1 MRLIFAGTPEPAVVA
16 LERLLKTDH
25 EVVAVLTRPDA
36 RRGRGRTLHPSPV
49 SALAQEHG
57 IEVLTP
63 TTLKAGTEDG
73 DAIRTRLAELAPD
86 AIPVVAYGNLVPKD
100 LLDLPTHGWVNLHF
114 SLLPAWRGAAPVQA
128 AIRAGDDI
136 TGAATFRIEEGLRMA
151 RRFLLRVAEIG
162 LPAGTEL
169 LDTLIPQYI
178 GDLVSWAAIGARTAE
193 AQTHRELAS
202 GSSMPVGFKN
212 GTDGSIDTAL
222 NGMQSALGPHHF
234 LGVTADGL
242 PAVFCTTGN
251 PHPHLVLRG
260 GRTPN
265 YDEATLRDCAAR
277 LEAKHLPRAIIVDC
291 SHANSAKKPERQAV
305 VLDDILGQLERGN
318 GAIRGFMLESNLE
331 PGSQPIPQDLS
342 TLNPRVSVTDAC
354 IGWDDTV
361 PLLEELAEAVR
372 QRRLVKSPDD

>member
-1 MRLIFAGTPEPAVVA
+1 MSLLENIHVESAELLATPREIHAA
-16 LERLLKTDH
+16 LPQTARTMQTVLKGRETIERILDHEDPRLLAIVGPCSIHNLEAAEEYALK
-25 EVVAVLTRPDA
+25 LK
-36 RRGRGRTLHPSPV
+36 
-49 SALAQEHG
+49 ALADE
-57 IEVLTP
+57 IADEIVVVMRVYFEKPRSVL
-63 TTLKAGTEDG
+63 
-73 DAIRTRLAELAPD
+73 
-86 AIPVVAYGNLVPKD
+86 
-100 LLDLPTHGWVNLHF
+100 GWKGLIND
-114 SLLPAWRGAAPVQA
+114 PYMN
-128 AIRAGDDI
+128 D
-136 TGAATFRIEEGLRMA
+136 TFRIEEGLRMA

-265 YDEATLRDCAAR
+265 YDEATLRECEAQLKAKR
-277 LEAKHLPRAIIVDC
+277 LPEAIIVDC
-291 SHANSAKKPERQAV
+291 SHANSGKNPERQAV

-318 GAIRGFMLESNLE
+318 RAIRGFMLESNLE

-354 IGWDDTV
+354 IGWDTTEQ
-361 PLLEELAEAVR
+361 LLRTAYARCRAMGPE
-372 QRRLVKSPDD
+372 

>member
-1 MRLIFAGTPEPAVVA
+1 MRVYFEKPRSVLGWKGLINDPYMN
-16 LERLLKTDH
+16 D
-25 EVVAVLTRPDA
+25 
-36 RRGRGRTLHPSPV
+36 
-49 SALAQEHG
+49 
-57 IEVLTP
+57 
-63 TTLKAGTEDG
+63 
-73 DAIRTRLAELAPD
+73 
-86 AIPVVAYGNLVPKD
+86 
-100 LLDLPTHGWVNLHF
+100 
-114 SLLPAWRGAAPVQA
+114 
-128 AIRAGDDI
+128 
-136 TGAATFRIEEGLRMA
+136 TFRIEEGLRMA

-354 IGWDDTV
+354 IGWDTTEQ
-361 PLLEELAEAVR
+361 LLRSAHA
-372 QRRLVKSPDD
+372 RRRAAS